1 MFLPK
6 QKVGPNAN
14 PTKGKTISKH
24 AKLFRGEKKGKIRK
38 VFDQTQKGIKFME
51 PKESEW

>member
-24 AKLFRGEKKGKIRK
+24 AKLFRGDKREKQERYL
-38 VFDQTQKGIKFME
+38 IKH
-51 PKESEW
+51 KKA